1 MANERRLNTESQRP
15 EQPACSDR
23 RRGHGDAERGGQE
36 APQSSLHLPQ
46 LQRVR
51 WKVSTRTSRISIGV
65 FSDVKSFLFSYF
77 CLFSSPAVFVFSLTL
92 QFPVISQRL
101 WHGEE
106 EAAYLPHR
114 RLREGLRENVS
125 SPSSPALAQRREA
138 IRLQLDVLREE
149 VHQERRAA
157 ETQED
162 THR

>member
-1 MANERRLNTESQRP
+1 MFVL
-15 EQPACSDR
+15 
-23 RRGHGDAERGGQE
+23 
-36 APQSSLHLPQ
+36 SL
-46 LQRVR
+46 
-51 WKVSTRTSRISIGV
+51 I
-65 FSDVKSFLFSYF
+65 
-77 CLFSSPAVFVFSLTL
+77 L

-114 RLREGLRENVS
+114 WLREGLRENVS
-125 SPSSPALAQRREA
+125 SASSPALAQRREA
-138 IRLQLDVLREE
+138 IRLQLDVLWEE

>member
-1 MANERRLNTESQRP
+1 MFLHPYLHKYWCKHKCKWSCYSFRSEY
-15 EQPACSDR
+15 
-23 RRGHGDAERGGQE
+23 
-36 APQSSLHLPQ
+36 QSIKWCEIIFAFIIFAFFSL
-46 LQRVR
+46 
-51 WKVSTRTSRISIGV
+51 
-65 FSDVKSFLFSYF
+65 
-77 CLFSSPAVFVFSLTL
+77 PAVFVLSLTL

-162 THR
+162 THRWDDAQPSLSLLPAVQMKAVLMSVPS